1 MAKKPRPG
9 SFDYMFPGAQSPNGE
24 RPQYSAPEYYQ
35 THDPSAPSYQPNTV
49 GATSRGQYQG
59 QMQSS
64 LDALK
69 GMYSQFG
76 VDFGGGPASGGA
88 GGAGGGGFLPP
99 SGGRGGNTMPG
110 PEIYSSTDPGAPTA
124 VPGRIAGVDAPDMT
138 SANAQIFGRAKDQ
151 AGQMGRASLQS
162 HRDELGA
169 TGMLGSG
176 SETQGVRD
184 IAAKGLGQLG
194 EVSRANAINESQQ
207 KADFAKM
214 KYQGDIT
221 QRGQD
226 IAAQEAAA
234 RIALQRELARQQML
248 QQALASLF
256 GGGGGGGRGGA
267 GGAGG
272 SSGGGGGSRGGGGG
286 GVVLY

>member
-1 MAKKPRPG
+1 MAQR
-9 SFDYMFPGAQSPNGE
+9 SLFDRMFPGANTPNTSQG
-24 RPQYSAPEYYQ
+24 PAQYSAPYYRQ
-35 THDPSAPSYQPNTV
+35 IHNPDAAGYESPN
-49 GATSRGQYQG
+49 GMRDASLQQYQG
-59 QMQSS
+59 KMQSG

-76 VDFGGGPASGGA
+76 IDFGGSGGA
-88 GGAGGGGFLPP
+88 GGAGGSGGGGFLPQ
-99 SGGRGGNTMPG
+99 GGGGTSMPG
-110 PEIYSSTDPGAPTA
+110 PINYSTTSDTPA
-124 VPGRIAGVDAPDMT
+124 RIAGVDAPDMT
-138 SANAQIFGRAKDQ
+138 QANAQIFGRAKDQ

-162 HRDELGA
+162 LRDELGA

-184 IAAKGLGQLG
+184 IASRGMGELG
-194 EVSRANAINESQQ
+194 EVNRSNAINESQQ

-234 RIALQRELARQQML
+234 RIALQRELARQQLL
-248 QQALASLF
+248 QQALAGLF
-256 GGGGGGGRGGA
+256 GGGGSGGSGGRGGSGS
-267 GGAGG
+267 GGGGGYGGG
-272 SSGGGGGSRGGGGG
+272 SSGGGG
-286 GVVLY
+286 VVLY